1 MQVLKEEADH
11 VPSLNNYAIFLR
23 NVRQNYTGA
32 VELNSTHTGA
42 VELNST
48 HSGAVELNST
58 QLNLC
63 HLSAQQLRSKP

>member
-42 VELNST
+42 VELNFAYAIFLRNS
-48 HSGAVELNST
+48 SGLNP
-58 QLNLC
+58 
-63 HLSAQQLRSKP
+63 RPKP